1 MQDLTHEELDLL
13 EDASRF
19 WWVFLVVGILWLW
32 VALIVLRL
40 DLSTVYAISIMFG
53 LVAIGAGLNEF
64 FAIAVSSGGW
74 KWVHG
79 ILGVIFVAAGIVAF
93 FRPTNTF
100 VALAALVGWVLLFK
114 GIFDLVLGFV
124 LHPAPLWWIPLVVGV
139 AQILIGFW
147 AVGYFEGSAVLLVV
161 WVGVLALI
169 RGFTEI
175 VTAFRLRKVKKLT
188 LRPA

>member
-1 MQDLTHEELDLL
+1 MQDLTYEELDLV

-19 WWVFLVVGILWLW
+19 WWVFLAVGILWLW

-40 DLSTVYAISIMFG
+40 DLTTAYAISIMFG
-53 LVAIGAGLNEF
+53 LVAIGAGISEF
-64 FAIAVSSGGW
+64 FAIPVSSSGW

-93 FRPTNTF
+93 FRPTDTF
-100 VALAALVGWVLLFK
+100 IALAALVGWVLLFK
-114 GIFDLVLGFV
+114 GIADVILGFV
-124 LHPAPLWWIPLVVGV
+124 LHPLPLWWVPLLVGV

-147 AVGYFEGSAVLLVV
+147 AVGYFKGSAVLLVV
-161 WVGVLALI
+161 WVGVLALM
-169 RGFTEI
+169 RGFSEI
-175 VTAFRLRKVKKLT
+175 VTAFRLRKLKKVM